1 MSFSIDWVLINEL
14 AVGRGPKTIN
24 DLNLL
29 KDLKI
34 NSILSLCSEDEC
46 KPAPDMEKMF
56 QCKRIVLPDHKAK
69 RDPTIEEINIALDEL
84 DFLISKGP
92 TLVHCVASIERS
104 PLICMSYLIKRCNLT
119 PIEALDYLMEV
130 HPISNPL
137 PGQFAVLKKIL

>member
-14 AVGRGPKTIN
+14 AVGKGPKTS
-24 DLNLL
+24 
-29 KDLKI
+29 KDLAKLKELNI
-34 NSILSLCSEDEC
+34 KSILSLCSEDEC
-46 KPAPDMEKMF
+46 KPAPEMDKDYC
-56 QCKRIVLPDHKAK
+56 CKRIILPDHKAK
-69 RDPTIEEINIALDEL
+69 RDPTLEEINIALDGL
-84 DFLISKGP
+84 DYLMSEGP
-92 TLVHCVASIERS
+92 TFVHCVASIERS